1 MTSPVWCCRIRRPCS
16 EPPGQSCQPTKTQRT
31 QYRVPFVLDA
41 LRDPAKFKS
50 WILRIVVNN
59 CYDLCRKY
67 RPITDL
73 SEVQNFL
80 PADDPD
86 PTERLS
92 LWEAVLSLNPE
103 MRSVVTLFYY
113 DGFSIREISRTLG
126 ISDVAVKTRLS
137 RSRKQLRLLLAD
149 EQGGIYGSI

>member
-1 MTSPVWCCRIRRPCS
+1 MVKRLDKDDFTRLVLQNQTAMFRTARAIVSTDEDAEDAV
-16 EPPGQSCQPTKTQRT
+16 QSAICTAFTK
-31 QYRVPFVLDA
+31 LDA

-73 SEVQNFL
+73 SEVQN
-80 PADDPD
+80 
-86 PTERLS
+86 
-92 LWEAVLSLNPE
+92 
-103 MRSVVTLFYY
+103 YY

-149 EQGGIYGSI
+149 EQGGVYGSI

>member
-1 MTSPVWCCRIRRPCS
+1 MTCMRRPM
-16 EPPGQSCQPTKTQRT
+16 
-31 QYRVPFVLDA
+31 A
-41 LRDPAKFKS
+41 LRVRPCRLPISLWVIHSKKYRK
-50 WILRIVVNN
+50 RIS

-73 SEVQNFL
+73 SEVQDFL

-149 EQGGIYGSI
+149 EQGGVYGSI